1 MRLNTSYIYNNWGI
15 TIVIN
20 YYSPIYFQFIIC
32 VLNFIY
38 LFFFFLLLVAVSNFI
53 QLSKSLIYFSVSRKK
68 SQEIRT
74 SGRIGSGT
82 TEVVF
87 FVRSWLYWCLEHWYS
102 PVIVGLLEFWW
113 KVYFSETAN
122 ASPLAFW
129 MAVIFL
135 ICCMKSLCF
144 IIYKKCHCH

>member
-1 MRLNTSYIYNNWGI
+1 MRYYNSNKLLFSNLLSI
-15 TIVIN
+15 
-20 YYSPIYFQFIIC
+20 F
-32 VLNFIY
+32 Y
-38 LFFFFLLLVAVSNFI
+38 LCIKFYLSFFFFFLLLVAVSNFI

-87 FVRSWLYWCLEHWYS
+87 FVRSWLYLCLEHWYS

-144 IIYKKCHCH
+144 IVYKKCRCH